1 VRNNILHHAQPLR
14 SARTTGENMRI
25 DTDLDAYT
33 QLWGSIGTHVLPE
46 RPAAPSAA
54 AATKMRVVL
63 PVARFDTI
71 TSRNRERGTSVVEVV
86 RRCHGNR

>member
-1 VRNNILHHAQPLR
+1 
-14 SARTTGENMRI
+14 MRI

-33 QLWGSIGTHVLPE
+33 QLWGSIGIHVLPE
-46 RPAAPSAA
+46 SRVAPSAVT
-54 AATKMRVVL
+54 ATKMRVIL

-71 TSRNRERGTSVVEVV
+71 TSKNRERGTSIVEVV